1 MKVVLRQD
9 VENLGERG
17 SVKNVADGYARN
29 YLIPK
34 GLAVVATPGELKV
47 VATNEAV
54 KQRKIARQE
63 EELQGLADRIN
74 GTKLEF
80 EARAGSTGRLFGSIT
95 NGDIADKLSSAVG
108 TEIDRRKIVIDE
120 PIRNI
125 GEHPVTVNLVGK
137 LRPQVTVI
145 VHGIVEEEEEEVSDA
160 ATIELVNDEQDELAA
175 EA

>member
-9 VENLGERG
+9 VENLGEKG

-34 GLAVVATPGELKV
+34 GMAVVATPGELKV

-54 KQRKIARQE
+54 KQRKVVRQE
-63 EELQGLADRIN
+63 QELQGLADRIN
-74 GTKLEF
+74 GTRLDF
-80 EARAGSTGRLFGSIT
+80 EARAGSNGRLFGSIT
-95 NGDIADKLSSAVG
+95 NGDIADKLTAAVG
-108 TEIDRRKIVIDE
+108 TEIDRRKVVIDE
-120 PIRNI
+120 PIRTV

-145 VHGIVEEEEEEVSDA
+145 VHGLLDEEEA
-160 ATIELVNDEQDELAA
+160 ATDTIDLVTDEQDELSA